1 MIASTSSKRMSVE
14 RYLTV
19 QSLSQEAYD
28 SFNGS
33 MEPRT
38 DLMMESAEHVVREV
52 LKERAF

>member
-1 MIASTSSKRMSVE
+1 MSVE
-14 RYLTV
+14 RYLAV
-19 QSLSQEAYD
+19 QSLSQRAYD

-38 DLMMESAEHVVREV
+38 DLMMELAEHVVREM